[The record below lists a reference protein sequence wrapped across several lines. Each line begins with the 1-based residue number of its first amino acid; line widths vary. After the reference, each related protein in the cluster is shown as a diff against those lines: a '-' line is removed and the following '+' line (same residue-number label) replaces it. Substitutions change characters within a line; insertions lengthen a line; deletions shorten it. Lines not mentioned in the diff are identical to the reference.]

1 MGDSFARVARVPA
14 LDAASAPGARCGHSL
29 TACLS
34 EGDKKLILFGGATA
48 LENSA
53 SGAAAGIRLA
63 GATSDVHRFD
73 LRTGSWTK
81 LAPEGEAPSP
91 RAAHAAAAVGRCGNL
106 HRKSKLFADYENYAS
121 FTAWWL
127 CKVALDLRVRPQ
139 LERVSPPRCPDAS
152 HRPRYRRL
160 VCA

>member
-81 LAPEGEAPSP
+81 LTPEGEAPSP
-91 RAAHAAAAVGRCGNL
+91 RAAHAAAAVGRRASLN
-106 HRKSKLFADYENYAS
+106 RRVKLFAELGSA
-121 FTAWWL
+121 TAAWSS
-127 CKVALDLRVRPQ
+127 CKAALGPRVRHSNSV
-139 LERVSPPRCPDAS
+139 VSLRCP
-152 HRPRYRRL
+152 
-160 VCA
+160 